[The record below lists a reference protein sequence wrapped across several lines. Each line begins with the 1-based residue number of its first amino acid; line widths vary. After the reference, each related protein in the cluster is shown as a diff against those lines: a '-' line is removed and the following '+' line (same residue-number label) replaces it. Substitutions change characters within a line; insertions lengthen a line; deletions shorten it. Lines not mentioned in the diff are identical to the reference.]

1 LLNLISLSPPPL
13 CVLFG
18 FGAGWLTLRYEM
30 VLGFYFPKDTTHL
43 YHSLKATQQR
53 FLRFTFLN

>member
-1 LLNLISLSPPPL
+1 L

-18 FGAGWLTLRYEM
+18 FDVGCLTLRYEM
-30 VLGFYFPKDTTHL
+30 AVGFDFPKDTTHL
-43 YHSLKATQQR
+43 HHSLKAAQQR